1 MCLFRSS
8 FSYVLSFG
16 KLCLSIVY
24 LLPFL
29 DISYNKTTFIYW
41 TVYGV
46 SCGKCCCSVAKSCP
60 TLWPHGLQHARL
72 LCPSLFPG
80 VCSGSCP
87 LSRWCHSTTSSS
99 VTLFSSCPQ
108 SFPASGSFPVSW
120 LFVSGGQSTGA
131 SASVLPMNIQGWFP
145 LRLTGLIS
153 LTFKGFSSLLH
164 YRNLK
169 ASVP

>member
-87 LSRWCHSTTSSS
+87 LSHWCHPAILSS
-99 VTLFSSCPQ
+99 VTAFSSCLQ
-108 SFPASGSFPVSW
+108 SFPASGSFPMSQ
-120 LFVSGGQSTGA
+120 LFASDSQSTGA
-131 SASVLPMNIQGWFP
+131 SASAFSLG
-145 LRLTGLIS
+145 LTGLIS
-153 LTFKGFSSLLH
+153 LRSKGLSRVFCSTTVQKHQFFSI
-164 YRNLK
+164 
-169 ASVP
+169 